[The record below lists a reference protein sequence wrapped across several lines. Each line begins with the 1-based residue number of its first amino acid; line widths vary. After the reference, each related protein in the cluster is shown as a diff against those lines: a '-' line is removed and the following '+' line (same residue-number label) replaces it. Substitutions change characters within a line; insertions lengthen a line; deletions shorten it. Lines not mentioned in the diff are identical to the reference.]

1 MFRSLLIGICLLA
14 SYALS
19 SQDWSRSDID
29 IYYSFDD
36 FEKVLTKDNDTT
48 YLVNF
53 WATWCVPCVK
63 ELPYFE
69 AINEKYKDS
78 KLEVVLVSL
87 DFAKHIDSRLVPFL
101 NKKKIGSEV
110 KLLLDEN
117 ETKWIDRVDPKWS
130 GSIPITI
137 VYKGENRDFYEK
149 AFHSTKELEG
159 IINEYINTN

>member
-1 MFRSLLIGICLLA
+1 MFRSLLAGICLLGFT
-14 SYALS
+14 ALS
-19 SQDWSRSDID
+19 AQDWERSDID

-36 FEKVLTKDNDTT
+36 FEQVLTKDNDTT

-87 DFAKHIDSRLVPFL
+87 DFEKHIDSRLVPFL

-130 GSIPITI
+130 GAIPITI
-137 VYKGENRDFYEK
+137 VYNRENRDFYEK
-149 AFHSTKELEG
+149 AFHSTKELED